1 MVCGI
6 YEVHFRSSIQDFGDG
21 LVVVKE
27 GAVNGGDAN
36 FLYTGTFEGQGNN
49 VTAVVSVDKWKSG
62 NTSIVD
68 IDHFKINFNGTI
80 THEAIQL
87 HGTVQGQANLQIT
100 VTGRRVGDAA

>member
-1 MVCGI
+1 MVSGI

-21 LVVVKE
+21 LVVVKR

-36 FLYTGTFEGQGNN
+36 FLYTGNFEAQDDK
-49 VTAVVSVDKWKSG
+49 VTAVISVDKWKPG

-68 IDHFKINFNGTI
+68 IDHFKVDFKGTI
-80 THEAIQL
+80 THEVIQL
-87 HGTVQGQANLQIT
+87 DGAVQGQANLRIT